1 MKPKWLVYL
10 KDGRVGLGM
19 MKYRRRNKTYYIV
32 SGYGFYIDDVRPNE
46 IAELNDI
53 H

>member
-19 MKYRRRNKTYYIV
+19 RKYRRRNKTYYVV
-32 SGYGFYIDDVRPNE
+32 SGYGFYIDDVRPDD
-46 IAELNDI
+46 IAELNDL